1 MLKVLHGIFGM
12 LIKNFKNMHKHV
24 NKNVLYTDSLKY
36 PHLQL

>member
-1 MLKVLHGIFGM
+1 
-12 LIKNFKNMHKHV
+12 MHKHV